1 MGISREIKKVEAI
14 KRLKKMGVF
23 DETITQFEEDD
34 LVSMS
39 EPCDGIFGVFGALY
53 WLNDEQKRIVKV
65 FEEENDA
72 LVYLVVRSYTNFGIM
87 DNLFYV
93 SDHNEEWYMDKA
105 DLCENFACVYV
116 VNHDMP
122 DCSEFG
128 TISWKE
134 AGGGILRTFGG
145 I

>member
-1 MGISREIKKVEAI
+1 MKVSREDKKDEAI

-23 DETITQFEEDD
+23 DEAIRQFEEDD
-34 LVSMS
+34 LVNIS
-39 EPCDGIFGVFGALY
+39 EPQDMFCGVIGALY
-53 WLNDEQKRIVKV
+53 WLNDEQKRIVKS
-65 FEEENDA
+65 FENENDA

-93 SDHNEEWYMDKA
+93 SDHNEEWYIDNA

-116 VNHDMP
+116 INHDMP